1 MTETEIISGMAV
13 HVHHDILFEYCHN
26 YQERVDYINKK
37 KPEHER
43 KTRIKLFAMLTQ
55 EQIAMLPKE
64 FVEARQKC
72 NEASQKWNEER
83 QKYDEVSQKYNE
95 AMQKYDEAR
104 QKYDEV
110 SQKYDEVSQ
119 KYNEARQKCNEAS
132 QKYKPQ
138 LEEIHKKICGCK
150 EWDGTELVFPK

>member
-26 YQERVDYINKK
+26 YQERVDYINKE

-64 FVEARQKC
+64 FVE
-72 NEASQKWNEER
+72 ER

-95 AMQKYDEAR
+95 AMQKYD
-104 QKYDEV
+104 
-110 SQKYDEVSQ
+110 
-119 KYNEARQKCNEAS
+119 EARQKCNEAS

>member
-1 MTETEIISGMAV
+1 MTKTKIISGMAF
-13 HVHHDILFEYCHN
+13 HVHHDVLFEYCHN
-26 YQERVDYINKK
+26 YQERVDYINKE

-64 FVEARQKC
+64 FVE
-72 NEASQKWNEER
+72 ER

-95 AMQKYDEAR
+95 AMQKYD
-104 QKYDEV
+104 
-110 SQKYDEVSQ
+110 
-119 KYNEARQKCNEAS
+119 EARQKCNEAS

>member
-1 MTETEIISGMAV
+1 MTKTKIISGMAF
-13 HVHHDILFEYCHN
+13 HVHHDVLFEYCHN
-26 YQERVDYINKK
+26 YQERVDYINKE

-64 FVEARQKC
+64 FVE
-72 NEASQKWNEER
+72 ER

-104 QKYDEV
+104 QKCNEA
-110 SQKYDEVSQ
+110 SQKW
-119 KYNEARQKCNEAS
+119 NEARQKCNEAS

-150 EWDGTELVFPK
+150 ERDGTELVFPK

>member
-1 MTETEIISGMAV
+1 MTKTKIISGMAF
-13 HVHHDILFEYCHN
+13 HVHHDVLFEYCHN
-26 YQERVDYINKK
+26 YQERVDYINKE

-64 FVEARQKC
+64 
-72 NEASQKWNEER
+72 
-83 QKYDEVSQKYNE
+83 
-95 AMQKYDEAR
+95 YDEAR
-104 QKYDEV
+104 QKY
-110 SQKYDEVSQ
+110 
-119 KYNEARQKCNEAS
+119 NEAS

>member
-1 MTETEIISGMAV
+1 MAV

-64 FVEARQKC
+64 FVE
-72 NEASQKWNEER
+72 ER

-104 QKYDEV
+104 QK
-110 SQKYDEVSQ
+110 
-119 KYNEARQKCNEAS
+119 CNEAS

-138 LEEIHKKICGCK
+138 LEEINKKICGCK

>member
-1 MTETEIISGMAV
+1 MTKTKIISGMAF
-13 HVHHDILFEYCHN
+13 HVHHDVLFEYCHN
-26 YQERVDYINKK
+26 YQERVDYINKE

-64 FVEARQKC
+64 FVEERQKYDEVSEKYD
-72 NEASQKWNEER
+72 EAMKEYDEAR

-95 AMQKYDEAR
+95 AMQKYD
-104 QKYDEV
+104 
-110 SQKYDEVSQ
+110 
-119 KYNEARQKCNEAS
+119 EARQKCNEAS

>member
-64 FVEARQKC
+64 FVE
-72 NEASQKWNEER
+72 ER

-95 AMQKYDEAR
+95 AMQKYD
-104 QKYDEV
+104 
-110 SQKYDEVSQ
+110 
-119 KYNEARQKCNEAS
+119 EARQKCNEAS

>member
-1 MTETEIISGMAV
+1 MTKTKIISGMAF
-13 HVHHDILFEYCHN
+13 HVHHDVLFEYCHN
-26 YQERVDYINKK
+26 YQERVDYINKE

-64 FVEARQKC
+64 FVE
-72 NEASQKWNEER
+72 E
-83 QKYDEVSQKYNE
+83 
-95 AMQKYDEAR
+95 R

-119 KYNEARQKCNEAS
+119 KYNEAMQKYDEARQKCNEAS

>member
-1 MTETEIISGMAV
+1 MTKTKIISGMAF
-13 HVHHDILFEYCHN
+13 HVHHDVLFEYCHN
-26 YQERVDYINKK
+26 YQERVDYINKE

-64 FVEARQKC
+64 FVE
-72 NEASQKWNEER
+72 E
-83 QKYDEVSQKYNE
+83 
-95 AMQKYDEAR
+95 R

-119 KYNEARQKCNEAS
+119 KYNEAMQKYDEARQKCNEAS

-138 LEEIHKKICGCK
+138 LEEIHKKICG
-150 EWDGTELVFPK
+150 

>member
-1 MTETEIISGMAV
+1 MTKTKIISGMAF
-13 HVHHDILFEYCHN
+13 HVHHDVLFEYCHN
-26 YQERVDYINKK
+26 YQERVDYINKE

-64 FVEARQKC
+64 FVEA
-72 NEASQKWNEER
+72 S
-83 QKYDEVSQKYNE
+83 QKYDEARQKYI
-95 AMQKYDEAR
+95 EAR

-110 SQKYDEVSQ
+110 SQKYDEARQKCVEARQ
-119 KYNEARQKCNEAS
+119 KYDEARQKCVEARQKYDELWQKYDEVW

-150 EWDGTELVFPK
+150 EWNGKELVFVK

>member
-1 MTETEIISGMAV
+1 MTKTKIISGMAF
-13 HVHHDILFEYCHN
+13 HVHHDVLFEYCHN
-26 YQERVDYINKK
+26 YQERVDYINKE

-64 FVEARQKC
+64 FVEASQKYDEARQKYV
-72 NEASQKWNEER
+72 EAR
-83 QKYDEVSQKYNE
+83 QKYDEARQKYV
-95 AMQKYDEAR
+95 EAR

-110 SQKYDEVSQ
+110 SQKYDEARQ
-119 KYNEARQKCNEAS
+119 KCVEARQKYDEVWQKYVEVW

-150 EWDGTELVFPK
+150 EWNGKELVFVK